1 MGVLGLGCCWQEQA
15 PCLSVQ
21 DSDTSGLA
29 DGTEACLGVSH
40 ILLKISFRDQAPL
53 QGKGEDGLIILTVV
67 RNL

>member
-1 MGVLGLGCCWQEQA
+1 MVAVGKSRLRV
-15 PCLSVQ
+15 CLTKIQ
-21 DSDTSGLA
+21 ITSGLA

-53 QGKGEDGLIILTVV
+53 QGKGEEGLIILTVV